1 MSGSTE
7 VVFRN
12 EAGQSV
18 SIAEVQRTAGR
29 IRYEVCGGESIP
41 RAAEELHQRARQTG
55 SSGDYQQALDLLEQA
70 VEKAPL
76 WPYPLYDLAF
86 TYLLLKD
93 TDRAIEHY
101 RKTLK
106 IAPRGFFTAI
116 TALHT
121 LEREQRGELPA
132 GLYLAYLSIEGMD
145 NRAQKAHITRQ
156 LVEQVPSFAPA
167 WKDLA
172 IATDQDTERREAI
185 RKGLAA
191 SPDAETKGM
200 LQINEALALDAQGE
214 HETGIRLLETLIRDE
229 TSTLATEHLASAALA
244 LLSRTA
250 N

>member
-1 MSGSTE
+1 
-7 VVFRN
+7 
-12 EAGQSV
+12 
-18 SIAEVQRTAGR
+18 
-29 IRYEVCGGESIP
+29 
-41 RAAEELHQRARQTG
+41 
-55 SSGDYQQALDLLEQA
+55 
-70 VEKAPL
+70 
-76 WPYPLYDLAF
+76 
-86 TYLLLKD
+86 
-93 TDRAIEHY
+93 
-101 RKTLK
+101 
-106 IAPRGFFTAI
+106 
-116 TALHT
+116 
-121 LEREQRGELPA
+121 
-132 GLYLAYLSIEGMD
+132 
-145 NRAQKAHITRQ
+145 